1 MNRQTLPAA
10 WLVVALGMIL
20 PTGAAASAPP
30 APPAPP
36 IPDAPSGPLEFTPA
50 VAKAVENGLEY
61 LRRTQRPD
69 GAWECNVGFK
79 VNLTYQVTANNVR
92 HPGVT
97 ALAGTAFLAGGH
109 LPGRGVYGNVLLRAV
124 DYFVGT
130 KGLPAEV
137 LLEGEPADAAGV
149 VDEKGFIAE
158 NDTRMYSHA
167 FATLFL
173 AEVYGSSLDRARNDL
188 VRAKL
193 DRAVQFILR
202 AQNEQGGWR
211 YEANAVDSDM
221 SVTVCQ
227 VMALRA
233 ARNKGVRVPQKAI
246 DAATRYVLE
255 SAITRGTRSWG
266 FGDGDMRRGA
276 FKYQYRERNPIG
288 TRASLALT
296 GAAMTTLFGT
306 GLYDD
311 QAILSW
317 ARDHGM
323 ERYAAGGEKPPTI
336 REMAQYILDEYDGHT
351 RAYPR
356 HYFWFYGH
364 YYACQAMYIAGGS
377 AWESYYPLVREHL
390 LRNQDSDGSWDVNQ
404 VGRTF
409 GTAAACVILQV
420 PLRFLPVLDQR

>member
-1 MNRQTLPAA
+1 
-10 WLVVALGMIL
+10 
-20 PTGAAASAPP
+20 
-30 APPAPP
+30 
-36 IPDAPSGPLEFTPA
+36 
-50 VAKAVENGLEY
+50 
-61 LRRTQRPD
+61 

-79 VNLTYQVTANNVR
+79 VNMTYQVTSHNAR

-109 LPGRGVYGNVLLRAV
+109 LPGRGPYGKVLDRAI
-124 DYFVGT
+124 DYILSVT
-130 KGLPAEV
+130 
-137 LLEGEPADAAGV
+137 D
-149 VDEKGFIAE
+149 DKGFISE

-167 FATLFL
+167 FAALFL
-173 AEVYGSSLDRARNDL
+173 AEVYGSSLQPEMNEK
-188 VRAKL
+188 VRGKL
-193 DRAVQFILR
+193 DRAVQFLLR

-233 ARNKGVRVPQKAI
+233 ARNKGIKVPQKNI
-246 DAATRYVLE
+246 DAAVKYVLE
-255 SAITRGTRSWG
+255 SAVTRGGRSWG
-266 FGDGDMRRGA
+266 FGDGEMRRGA

-296 GAAMTTLFGT
+296 GAAMTTLFGA

-311 QAILSW
+311 GAILGW
-317 ARDHGM
+317 ARDHGI
-323 ERYAAGGEKPPTI
+323 ERFAAGGEKPPTI

-351 RAYPR
+351 RSYPR

-364 YYACQAMYIAGGS
+364 YYSCQAMYIAGGP
-377 AWESYYPLVREHL
+377 AWEAYYPLVREHL
-390 LRNQDSDGSWDVNQ
+390 LRNQDADGSWEVNQ

-409 GTAAACVILQV
+409 GTAVACVILQV

>member
-1 MNRQTLPAA
+1 VNRSRLPLVLALAA
-10 WLVVALGMIL
+10 ALVA
-20 PTGAAASAPP
+20 GAAP
-30 APPAPP
+30 APRAAADDVSGGPP
-36 IPDAPSGPLEFTPA
+36 EFTPEARAA
-50 VAKAVENGLEY
+50 VDKGLDY
-61 LRRTQRPD
+61 LARTQRED

-79 VNLTYQVTANNVR
+79 VNNSYNVTAVNAP

-109 LPGRGVYGNVLLRAV
+109 LPGRGPYGKVLLRAIRYIIGG
-124 DYFVGT
+124 D
-130 KGLPAEV
+130 PAE
-137 LLEGEPADAAGV
+137 GDRWPGV
-149 VDEKGFIAE
+149 VDDKGFIAA

-173 AEVYGSSLDRARNDL
+173 AEVYGSSLDRALNER
-188 VRAKL
+188 VREKL

-202 AQNEQGGWR
+202 AQNDQGGWR

-246 DAATRYVLE
+246 DDAIRYVME
-255 SAITRGTRSWG
+255 SAVTGSGGRAWG
-266 FGDGDMRRGA
+266 LDAGEMRRGA
-276 FKYQYRERNPIG
+276 FKYQYREQSPIG

-296 GAAMTTLFGT
+296 GAAMTTIFGA

-311 QAILSW
+311 GAIASW
-317 ARDHGM
+317 CRDHNLARFAPRR
-323 ERYAAGGEKPPTI
+323 ETPPRI
-336 REMAQYILDEYDGHT
+336 KEMADYIIDEYADHA
-351 RAYPR
+351 RQFPR

-364 YYACQAMYIAGGS
+364 YYACQAMYIAGPERG
-377 AWESYYPLVREHL
+377 WDRYFPLVRDHL
-390 LRNQDSDGSWDVNQ
+390 LRNQDPDGSWEVQQ

-409 GTAAACVILQV
+409 GTAVACVILQV